1 MDAGGINL
9 GDVLLRRFTR
19 VRWGRGRE
27 KEEGD
32 LSRRERGDGSIVR
45 SDGRS
50 LCLGRFQVG
59 GESSLYIILEVILK
73 RDSFEKFNY
82 QRRRNRI
89 FEYI

>member
-9 GDVLLRRFTR
+9 GDVLLRRFIR

-59 GESSLYIILEVILK
+59 GESSLQILEVILK